1 MPDSRPVILITGA
14 GSGMGLTTSLYLAA
28 HNYRVYGTV
37 LTPAEAEALRGEARQ
52 RNLSVCPVPMDV
64 TKADQIEAAVNGVLQ
79 EAGHLDGVVHFAG
92 LGLRGFFED
101 LSMEEIRKVYDV
113 NVFGVM
119 ALTQAVLPH
128 MRQRRQGRIIITTSA
143 AGRLGSMTISGY
155 CSTKF
160 ALEGLAECLYQ
171 EMYPF
176 GVHVS
181 VLEPG
186 LIQTP
191 HFTVN
196 RNRARRAMDPAS
208 PYYRWF
214 CQHEHLVDNL
224 LASNKFT
231 TEDIA
236 REVHRILTAR
246 RPRLRY
252 VVSAKLK
259 LVLALRAYL
268 PASWFEAIY
277 WGSVRRMVTA
287 PRVQATGLSSTEMQ

>member
-1 MPDSRPVILITGA
+1 MPDDRQVILITGA
-14 GSGMGLTTSLYLAA
+14 GSGMGLTASLYLAA
-28 HNYRVYGTV
+28 RNYRVYGTV
-37 LTPAEAEALRGEARQ
+37 LTSEEGEYLDREARS
-52 RNLSVCPVPMDV
+52 RNLSVGVVPMDI
-64 TKADQIEAAVNGVLQ
+64 TKADQIEAAVSGLLR
-79 EAGHLDGVVHFAG
+79 ETGRLDGVVHFAG

-101 LSMEEIRKVYDV
+101 LSMEEIRKVFDV

-143 AGRLGSMTISGY
+143 AGRIGSMTISGY

-171 EMYPF
+171 EMYPL

-191 HFTVN
+191 HFTIN
-196 RNRARRAMDPAS
+196 RNRAKRAMDPAS

-214 CQHEHLVDNL
+214 CQHEYLVDKL
-224 LASNKFT
+224 LANNKFT

-236 REVHRILTAR
+236 REVYRILRAR
-246 RPRLRY
+246 KPRLRY
-252 VVSAKLK
+252 TVSAKLK
-259 LVLALRAYL
+259 VVLALRSYL
-268 PASWFEAIY
+268 PASLFEGIY

-287 PRVQATGLSSTEMQ
+287 PRVQATGLSNESQ